1 MQDPLGV
8 AVERTLGIG
17 LGFNFKHMK
26 PLTCQDTPSVR
37 RLQARTAKS
46 AVHHVQHLYNASASE
61 LDGIGNYKKRG
72 RRQKE
77 LKVEIDKEVQYLAQ
91 KLTELVPTT
100 DSEEFEAD
108 EGFQIYLLRDYVK
121 TGDNQYTLKH
131 HLPQN
136 GSSTVTKLFKD
147 IQMPNPTF
155 EITDFGIELGDSEE
169 QDENMSNRRN
179 GEFIEAYL
187 DQKNIV
193 GSDNDEGNTV
203 LA

>member
-26 PLTCQDTPSVR
+26 PLADQDTPSAR

-46 AVHHVQHLYNASASE
+46 AIHRVQNLYTASASE
-61 LDGIGNYKKRG
+61 LDGISNDKKRD

-77 LKVEIDKEVQYLAQ
+77 LKAEIDKEVQYLAR
-91 KLTELVPTT
+91 KLSELVPTT
-100 DSEEFEAD
+100 DSEIFGSD
-108 EGFQIYLLRDYVK
+108 EGSQIYLLRDYVK
-121 TGDNQYTLKH
+121 TGDNEYKLKQL
-131 HLPQN
+131 LPQN
-136 GSSTVTKLFKD
+136 ESLVMTKLFKD
-147 IQMPNPTF
+147 NQIPNTTKV
-155 EITDFGIELGDSEE
+155 IDLGIKLGDSDEQEE
-169 QDENMSNRRN
+169 NISNERDD
-179 GEFIEAYL
+179 EFIQAYL
-187 DQKNIV
+187 EQKKNV

>member
-1 MQDPLGV
+1 V

-26 PLTCQDTPSVR
+26 PLAYQDTPSAR
-37 RLQARTAKS
+37 RLQARAAKS
-46 AVHHVQHLYNASASE
+46 AIHRVLNLYNASASE
-61 LDGIGNYKKRG
+61 LDGISNYKKRG

-77 LKVEIDKEVQYLAQ
+77 LKAETDNEVQYLAR

-100 DSEEFEAD
+100 DSEEFGSE
-108 EGFQIYLLRDYVK
+108 EGSQIYLLRDYVK
-121 TGDNQYTLKH
+121 TGDNEYKLKQR
-131 HLPQN
+131 LPQN
-136 GSSTVTKLFKD
+136 ESLVPTKPFKD
-147 IQMPNPTF
+147 NQIPNTTK
-155 EITDFGIELGDSEE
+155 ITDLKIKLGDLDEQEE
-169 QDENMSNRRN
+169 NITNQRD

-187 DQKNIV
+187 KQKNNV

>member
-26 PLTCQDTPSVR
+26 PLADQDTPSAR

-46 AVHHVQHLYNASASE
+46 AIHRVQNLYTASASE
-61 LDGIGNYKKRG
+61 LDGISNDKKRD

-77 LKVEIDKEVQYLAQ
+77 LKAEIDKEVQYLAR
-91 KLTELVPTT
+91 KLSELVPTT
-100 DSEEFEAD
+100 DSEIFGSD
-108 EGFQIYLLRDYVK
+108 EGSQIYLLRDYVK
-121 TGDNQYTLKH
+121 TGDNEYKLKQP
-131 HLPQN
+131 LPQN
-136 GSSTVTKLFKD
+136 ESLVMTKLFKD
-147 IQMPNPTF
+147 NQIPNPTKV
-155 EITDFGIELGDSEE
+155 IDLGIKLGDSDEQEE
-169 QDENMSNRRN
+169 NISNQRDD
-179 GEFIEAYL
+179 EFIQAYL
-187 DQKNIV
+187 EQKKNV